1 MDRGFPLYPDDLLFA
16 YCSTTAAPQ
25 VTPERA
31 ARAWPA
37 AAPLFDCTPRR
48 FDDEANRPP
57 LRAALQAA
65 RSTATKGKP
74 LRTSLTRV
82 SGRKLISVAAVSA
95 ALVAAA
101 TTSVAVAQEPAA
113 PAAAPEAAALAVA
126 APAERL
132 IVGYKAGATEAK
144 SNQAA
149 DADAVAKGK
158 EAGESLDFQR
168 RLGTGAALVD
178 LGEQLS
184 KADVADVIAEYQADP
199 QVAYVVPDR
208 LNKPQADPNDT
219 EYSKQWDLFE
229 TTAGMRVPDAWTTAT
244 GTGVT
249 VAVIDTGYVTH
260 SDLAANIVAGY
271 DFIADTAV
279 SVDGNG
285 RDSNPADPGDWY
297 ATDECG
303 TGTGSSNSSWHGT
316 HVAGTIAAA
325 TNNSKGVA
333 GIAYNAKI
341 SPLRVLGKCG
351 GYDSDIIDAI
361 TWASGGTVSG
371 VPANANVAKVI
382 NMSLGGSGACTT
394 ATQTAI
400 TNAVNRGTTVVVA
413 AGNSNANA
421 ANYSP
426 ASCANVISV
435 AALSR
440 TGAKASYSNFGASV
454 DIAAPGGQTSTG
466 TANGILS
473 TLNSGTQGPS
483 TESYAY
489 YQGTSMAA
497 PHIAGLAALLKSANS
512 SLTPA
517 QIESAIKTNSRA
529 LPGAC
534 SGGCGAGLADAT
546 KTVQAVSGTTSGT
559 TFSSSTAVSI
569 PDNSSAVESSIAVTG
584 RTGNAP
590 SALQVGV
597 DITHTYRGDLVISL
611 VAPDGT
617 VYALKA
623 SSTSDSADNVSATY
637 TVDASSETANGT
649 WKLRVQDVAASDTGT
664 INSWKLTF

>member
-1 MDRGFPLYPDDLLFA
+1 MRTSRSARRTLISVTAISATLLA
-16 YCSTTAAPQ
+16 G
-25 VTPERA
+25 
-31 ARAWPA
+31 
-37 AAPLFDCTPRR
+37 
-48 FDDEANRPP
+48 
-57 LRAALQAA
+57 
-65 RSTATKGKP
+65 TAT
-74 LRTSLTRV
+74 
-82 SGRKLISVAAVSA
+82 SVAAVPTEQTK
-95 ALVAAA
+95 AAA
-101 TTSVAVAQEPAA
+101 AEQTTAA
-113 PAAAPEAAALAVA
+113 AVA

-132 IVGYKAGATEAK
+132 IVGYKSGASEAK
-144 SNQAA
+144 SNKDAA
-149 DADAVAKGK
+149 EDAEAKGK
-158 EAGESLDFQR
+158 DAGENLDFQR

-178 LGEQLS
+178 LGAKLS
-184 KADVADVIAEYQADP
+184 KAAVADVVAEYQADP

-208 LNKPQADPNDT
+208 LNKPLADPNDT

-229 TTAGMRVPDAWTTAT
+229 STAGMRVPGAWDTAT

-260 SDLAANIVAGY
+260 SDLASNIVGGY

-279 SVDGNG
+279 AVDGNG

-297 ATDECG
+297 ADGECG
-303 TGTGSSNSSWHGT
+303 QAEGSTSSWHGT

-325 TNNSKGVA
+325 TNNGKGVA

-341 SPLRVLGKCG
+341 SPVRVLGKCG

-371 VPANANVAKVI
+371 VPANTNVAKVI
-382 NMSLGGSGACTT
+382 NMSLGGGGACTS

-400 TNAVNRGTTVVVA
+400 NNAVNRGTTVVVA

-426 ASCANVISV
+426 ASCNNVISV
-435 AALSR
+435 AALNRAGSR
-440 TGAKASYSNFGASV
+440 TYYSNFGSTV
-454 DIAAPGGQTSTG
+454 DIAAPGGETRTT

-473 TLNSGTQGPS
+473 TLNSGAQGPAS
-483 TESYAY
+483 ESYAY

-497 PHIAGLAALLKSANS
+497 PHIAGLAALAKSAKS

-529 LPGAC
+529 LPGTC

-546 KTVQAVSGTTSGT
+546 KTVQAVSGTGGSTGGT
-559 TFSSSTAVSI
+559 TFTSTSAVSI
-569 PDNSSAVESSIAVTG
+569 PDNGSAVESPIAVTG
-584 RTGNAP
+584 RTGSAP

-597 DITHTYRGDLVISL
+597 DITHTYRGDLVVDLI
-611 VAPDGT
+611 APDGT
-617 VYALKA
+617 SYRLKA
-623 SSTSDSADNVSATY
+623 SGSDSADDVKTTY
-637 TVDASSETANGT
+637 TVNASSETANGT
-649 WKLRVQDVAASDTGT
+649 WKLRVQDVAAQDTGT
-664 INSWKLTF
+664 LNNWKLTF